1 MNKNEIFKEIATT
14 IVKVVK
20 EFSLTAEK
28 EIDDKYK
35 IQFAHSI
42 FILTRIFTLLKIT
55 VDRQDQSQISD
66 EEFESQILI
75 WQACNSMIAAIQL
88 IRQGYSL
95 EPQFLM
101 RTSIESFSLALSF
114 YSKPDA
120 FIKYLNEELTGNNS
134 FTIAKKVLPEL
145 GQIYG
150 QLSDVAHPS
159 KRTTGNNYNE
169 ESHSLIIGGGY
180 TDSRS
185 HITLLNYSLLN
196 YLLLTIWKGTELI
209 FYRFED
215 DHNFWNENSDGTY
228 EFKIDESIKQI
239 VSSIG
244 DDFRSAL
251 GIIKT

>member
-1 MNKNEIFKEIATT
+1 MDKNEIFKEIATT

-20 EFSLTAEK
+20 EFSITAEK
-28 EIDDKYK
+28 EVDDKYK
-35 IQFAHSI
+35 TQFASSV
-42 FILTRIFTLLKIT
+42 FILTRIFTLIKIM

-88 IRQGYSL
+88 IRQGYPL

-101 RTSIESFSLALSF
+101 RTAIESFSLALSF
-114 YSKPDA
+114 HSNPDA
-120 FIKYLNEELTGNNS
+120 YIKYLNEDLTGNNS
-134 FTIAKKVLPEL
+134 FSIAKKILPEL

-169 ESHSLIIGGGY
+169 ESHSIIIGGGY
-180 TDSRS
+180 TDSSS

-215 DHNFWNENSDGTY
+215 DHKFWTENSDGTFK
-228 EFKIDESIKQI
+228 FKIDESIKQI

-244 DDFRSAL
+244 DDFRTALSA
-251 GIIKT
+251 IKT

>member
-14 IVKVVK
+14 IIKVVK

-28 EIDDKYK
+28 EVDEKYK
-35 IQFAHSI
+35 TQFANSV
-42 FILTRIFTLLKIT
+42 FILTRIFTLIKIM

-88 IRQGYSL
+88 IRQGYPL

-101 RTSIESFSLALSF
+101 RTAIESFSLSLSF
-114 YSKPDA
+114 YSESDA
-120 FIKYLNEELTGNNS
+120 YSRYLNNKLTGNNS
-134 FTIAKKVLPEL
+134 FTIAKKILPEL

-169 ESHSLIIGGGY
+169 ESHSIIIGGGY
-180 TDSRS
+180 TDSSS

-215 DHNFWNENSDGTY
+215 DHKFWTENSDGTFK
-228 EFKIDESIKQI
+228 FKIDESIKQI

-244 DDFRSAL
+244 NDFRTAL
-251 GIIKT
+251 GAIKT